1 MIFGKYATFPLL
13 LIMSTLMNTF
23 ALVKTVVVTGA
34 AGGMGRQICAHLAAQ
49 GWQVL
54 AIDHNAERLQDLT
67 QRSGIRSLHIDLRA
81 SDLCEQVLAQL
92 DTCAP
97 LWGVINLAGAS
108 IGAPIEQLTEDDW
121 DLSFAVNVRPAFLLI
136 QALATRLRQG
146 GGGSIINVGSPVGL
160 IGARK
165 PSYAASKAALQGL
178 TMSCARNL
186 GVDQI
191 RVNLLLP
198 GPTITE
204 MTKDWSAE
212 RCESIAQ
219 GSFLKRLCQPQE
231 IAEVIE
237 FLLSPASR
245 YVTGIVDMT
254 AGSMYGH

>member
-1 MIFGKYATFPLL
+1 
-13 LIMSTLMNTF
+13 MNILAFT
-23 ALVKTVVVTGA
+23 KTVVVTGA

-54 AIDHNAERLQDLT
+54 AVDHNTERLQQLT
-67 QRSGIRSLHIDLRA
+67 ESTNIRPLHIDLQA
-81 SDLCEQVLAQL
+81 ADLCDQVLAQL
-92 DTCAP
+92 DGCPP
-97 LWGVINLAGAS
+97 LKGLVNLAGVS
-108 IGAPIEQLTEDDW
+108 IGAPIERLAAEDW
-121 DLSFAVNVRPAFLLI
+121 DMSFAINVRPAFLLI
-136 QALATRLRQG
+136 QALAAHLRQG
-146 GGGSIINVGSPVGL
+146 GGGSIVNVGSPVGL

-186 GVDQI
+186 GADQI
-191 RVNLLLP
+191 RVNMLLP
-198 GPTITE
+198 GPTVTE
-204 MTKDWSAE
+204 MTKDWSPE
-212 RCESIAQ
+212 RCQSVAE

-245 YVTGIVDMT
+245 YITGSIVDMT